1 MGSELAHVA
10 AAPFHGWGL
19 IRLLCHTGLGELS
32 FLLGSWNLTS
42 FFPSWAR
49 SGWGEGTVF
58 LISLELS
65 LEPGEGRAV
74 AACLADSAMCR
85 KHLSLLNE

>member
-1 MGSELAHVA
+1 MA

-65 LEPGEGRAV
+65 LESQAWASE
-74 AACLADSAMCR
+74 LF
-85 KHLSLLNE
+85 LLWESFR